1 MIQIN
6 NQEFK
11 VEHFPD
17 NSQCLLNFT
26 VSKGIDRY
34 KISWQ
39 YESDSELVTLMY
51 IVNHIRNK
59 RGNNIPIDLILPYIP
74 NARMDRV
81 KHDNE
86 VFTLKYFANIINSL
100 NFDHVFVLDAHS
112 DVSLALINN
121 VIPLPINDCISDVID
136 KFNNVNASDF
146 VIYFPDAGAFKRY
159 KDIECI
165 EFCNKIY
172 GQKVRDWSTG
182 QILGLEIVDNNGEKL
197 KSNSLTNKV
206 VLMIDDI
213 ISYGGTLHFS
223 AHELSKLGAK
233 EIYAYATH
241 TEPNSLWNENFGK
254 FIKDIQYKLVKKLY
268 TTNSIYNK
276 PSDDCVEVI
285 NIF

>member
-39 YESDSELVTLMY
+39 YESDSELVTIMY
-51 IVNHIRNK
+51 IVNHIRSK

-121 VIPLPINDCISDVID
+121 VIPLPVNDYISNVIN
-136 KFNNVNASDF
+136 KFNNINASDF

-165 EFCNKIY
+165 EFYNKIY

-182 QILGLEIVDNNGEKL
+182 QILGLEIVDKDGEKL
-197 KSNSLTNKV
+197 KSNSLKGKV

-223 AHELSKLGAK
+223 AHELDKLGAK

-241 TEPNSLWNENFGK
+241 TEPNSLWNENSGK
-254 FIKDIQYKLVKKLY
+254 FIKDIQYKIVKKLY

>member
-1 MIQIN
+1 MIKIN
-6 NQEFK
+6 NNEFK
-11 VEHFPD
+11 IEHFPD

-26 VSKGIDRY
+26 VPKDIDRY

-39 YESDSELVTLMY
+39 YESDSELVTLIY
-51 IVNHIRNK
+51 IVNHIHTK

-86 VFTLKYFANIINSL
+86 VFTLKYFAKIINSL

-112 DVSLALINN
+112 DVSLALIAN
-121 VIPLPINDCISDVID
+121 VITIPINDCISNVID
-136 KFNNVNASDF
+136 KFNNVNVSDF
-146 VIYFPDAGAFKRY
+146 IIYFPDAGAFKRY

-165 EFCNKIY
+165 KHYNKIY
-172 GQKVRDWSTG
+172 GQKVRDWNTG

-197 KSNSLTNKV
+197 KSNYLNNKV
-206 VLMIDDI
+206 ILMIDDI

-223 AHELSKLGAK
+223 AHELNKLGAK

-241 TEPNSLWNENFGK
+241 IEPNSLWNEVSGTLGK
-254 FIKDIQYKLVKKLY
+254 DIKDNFVKGVF
-268 TTNSIYNK
+268 TTNSIYNLG
-276 PSDDCVEVI
+276 SGNGVTVFD
-285 NIF
+285 IF